1 VVRPVAL
8 NRDPATEIDE
18 MFNGALPDEVN
29 VTVFVAV
36 CPTATDPNDTLVLLS
51 ESEGVPAFN

>member
-1 VVRPVAL
+1 L